1 MWLRLPWFLV
11 ISTTH
16 GATEKGP
23 FEAQRAHTFEAQR
36 AHTFAACV
44 SLRRC
49 WWWWQAGKL
58 RIAVTSGASTPDK
71 VVEDVLDRVF
81 ATKEGAKMP
90 ALV

>member
-1 MWLRLPWFLV
+1 VWLRLPWFLV

-23 FEAQRAHTFEAQR
+23 FEAQR